1 MSLSYFRIT
10 KQSAPKKLK
19 YIFLYK
25 VCLSKYSIKKYKCT
39 GFISLFWKRFAYGK
53 VLFSFNLWH
62 FFLEFNFFFTGFL
75 YSRTNIQMD
84 MNLMLLCGKYSVF
97 FYLLG
102 DCTGNNKLMLT
113 QNLWM
118 WPSLEIILANI
129 NI

>member
-84 MNLMLLCGKYSVF
+84 MNLMLLCGKYSVVFLYVRWLHWEQQTHPHPEPVNVTF
-97 FYLLG
+97 F
-102 DCTGNNKLMLT
+102 GNNPCKY
-113 QNLWM
+113 
-118 WPSLEIILANI
+118 
-129 NI
+129 